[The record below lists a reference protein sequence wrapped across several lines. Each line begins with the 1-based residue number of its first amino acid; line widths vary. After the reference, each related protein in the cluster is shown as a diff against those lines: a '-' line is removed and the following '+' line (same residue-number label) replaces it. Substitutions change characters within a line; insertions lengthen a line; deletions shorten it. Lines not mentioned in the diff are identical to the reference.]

1 MCRSIISSRSTS
13 LVVIEMIFHLRLLE
27 SSSMFASPLYW
38 SPRYS
43 PMILNIQI
51 LNEKKS
57 FRVTT
62 SKDLRLKPALSDSI
76 LLLFN
81 FSFGWIELLRSEKW
95 KGTKNTRK
103 RLKVTVGFTSGLL
116 VVFVRSKYLMFA
128 GIAERYMLMTFIVRF
143 PQTLERCT
151 YMNNNSRRNYFY
163 AWF

>member
-1 MCRSIISSRSTS
+1 MGTKENSMTMLLSGWADEEITFQKRTFSTEKASMCRSIISSRSTS

-81 FSFGWIELLRSEKW
+81 FSFG
-95 KGTKNTRK
+95 
-103 RLKVTVGFTSGLL
+103 
-116 VVFVRSKYLMFA
+116 
-128 GIAERYMLMTFIVRF
+128 
-143 PQTLERCT
+143 
-151 YMNNNSRRNYFY
+151 
-163 AWF
+163 